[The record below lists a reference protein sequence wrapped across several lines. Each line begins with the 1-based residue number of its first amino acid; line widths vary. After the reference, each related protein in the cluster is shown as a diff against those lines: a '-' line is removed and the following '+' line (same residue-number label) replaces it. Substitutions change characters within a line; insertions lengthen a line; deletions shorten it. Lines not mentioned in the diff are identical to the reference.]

1 MNPRRGSR
9 GDRGYQRNLSVGGQA
24 SGWTSTESLSSTTSE
39 NGQTNPP
46 ILQSPITS
54 PSKSQPLSPLPVI
67 SPSPPTCSKV
77 PPPPPPRN
85 PRVERTLLET
95 SLRLQQ
101 EQRQFSN
108 GLGSNLS
115 NLSKVSSKAGGFNRD
130 FSLASSQL
138 ASDAHLLQISSVVQ
152 NTLSGVWT
160 KASPQTSGRSTPASN
175 SGTLPPGQLQ
185 TVREQMVTALRQ
197 LREMEER
204 VKGLPVLEREV
215 SMLRAE
221 KEKLAKELQKKTEEL
236 DATLKLQVSTEA
248 AVGASLPSPSL
259 WNKKPE
265 CKSHEKD
272 KMEIKNLAITPV
284 EKRSIAVGS
293 DDPIETVVVYNRQAV
308 KDAAVEATIDVSH
321 AAIETETSVMHD
333 EGIQT
338 GVATE
343 DAAVWVIES
352 FLGLQSETERE
363 IDSLQHTVKF
373 QQESIQVL
381 ETRLTQ
387 VNQDLEALKA
397 QEIERTSKIM
407 LDKETTAKPQTAN
420 AQMETR
426 PQVCSVGVLFPDATD
441 PEYVSKN
448 DQNIQTDPVETSK
461 EKMVELVN
469 IGIQWECL
477 NDTQAAEEQTMS
489 AEGEHCYFHK
499 ACYWSY
505 CAHLF
510 EGENTLLIF
519 NSNVNLPWLYYC
531 CRQLQPF

>member
-1 MNPRRGSR
+1 M
-9 GDRGYQRNLSVGGQA
+9 
-24 SGWTSTESLSSTTSE
+24 
-39 NGQTNPP
+39 
-46 ILQSPITS
+46 
-54 PSKSQPLSPLPVI
+54 
-67 SPSPPTCSKV
+67 
-77 PPPPPPRN
+77 
-85 PRVERTLLET
+85 
-95 SLRLQQ
+95 
-101 EQRQFSN
+101 
-108 GLGSNLS
+108 S
-115 NLSKVSSKAGGFNRD
+115 NLSKVSSKAAGFNRD

-138 ASDAHLLQISSVVQ
+138 ASDAHLLQISPVVQ
-152 NTLSGVWT
+152 NPLSGVWT

-185 TVREQMVTALRQ
+185 TVREQMATALRQ

-215 SMLRAE
+215 AMLRAE
-221 KEKLAKELQKKTEEL
+221 KERLAKELQKKTEEL
-236 DATLKLQVSTEA
+236 DATLKLQASTEA
-248 AVGASLPSPSL
+248 AVGAYQPGSLPSPSL

-265 CKSHEKD
+265 CKSDERD
-272 KMEIKNLAITPV
+272 KKEIKNLAITPV

-293 DDPIETVVVYNRQAV
+293 DNPIETVVVYNRQAV

-321 AAIETETSVMHD
+321 AATETETSVMHD

-352 FLGLQSETERE
+352 FLGLQSEAEQE
-363 IDSLQHTVKF
+363 IDTLQHTIKF
-373 QQESIQVL
+373 QQESNQVL

-397 QEIERTSKIM
+397 QEIERASKIM
-407 LDKETTAKPQTAN
+407 LDKETIAKPQTAN
-420 AQMETR
+420 AQLETR
-426 PQVCSVGVLFPDATD
+426 PEVCSVGVLFPDVTD

-448 DQNIQTDPVETSK
+448 DQSIQTDPVETSE

-477 NDTQAAEEQTMS
+477 NDTQDAEEQTMS

-499 ACYWSY
+499 ACSWSY
-505 CAHLF
+505 CTQLF
-510 EGENTLLIF
+510 EE
-519 NSNVNLPWLYYC
+519 
-531 CRQLQPF
+531 